1 MSMDQTLLGGGIP
14 RNTPEPEEQSDFDF
28 REILNLLR
36 RHWLMILAAAVVG
49 MGWGAV
55 QYVNAT
61 EVFQASSQVLIH
73 RRVPNPLGNQ
83 GLWLESVWNPEFY
96 PTQYEILKGPALARD
111 VVELL
116 ELWQAPQFE
125 RITERYLQ
133 SNSSG
138 NTVEDDESLKQR
150 LAAHIQSGVSIR
162 PVRGTS
168 LVDIIYRSNDPEVAA
183 MLATGYADAFVAD
196 GNNDQQQSVRSLT
209 ERFTQEID
217 ELERMIQEDQ
227 EKLLELMDS
236 TNLIGSGSSGDV
248 DDQRLVS
255 LTGRLAEAQQRLSV
269 ARSEYNQRRTQ
280 PNPEIVAQL
289 YAPSEVS
296 AARQTLDDLQ
306 ADFRAKSPRYQPTAQ
321 VMVELQRNIDQA
333 RQKYET
339 AIRSIAD
346 RAVKDAEAEMRRAAS
361 EEASIRQQVSRVR
374 GELRDSQA
382 DMSSADNLRQRIQA
396 QEDTLADLRSNE
408 QRVRVASN
416 SGAAREVVYPAAV
429 PGAPIS
435 PNLRNELSKGVS
447 LGLFLGCALVLLIEL
462 LDRSIKTPE
471 DLEKRLG
478 LPVLA
483 VIPDVSAKK
492 ARYGYGY
499 GYGYV
504 YGDRRSSKKNSSSK
518 GRNKEDVSIDLLPH
532 RRPRLATSEAYRGLR
547 TSLLLSSA
555 EELKAVAITSAFA
568 SEGKTAT
575 ALNLAVVLA
584 QLGKK
589 TLLVDGDL
597 RKARVHEVLKVSN
610 RAGLVN
616 YLVGAQT
623 IDKVVS
629 TTELENLFAAPAGP
643 SPPNPSELLASTRM
657 QHFLEEARRAFDFVV
672 VDTPP
677 ALIVTDA
684 TILGSMVDGLVLT
697 SRAGRVTRDDL
708 RACKTRLQMGG
719 VRILGAVL
727 NCHRPHGGRR
737 KQRYSAYSYETYGH
751 DQDLGEDAKGRRGEV
766 A

>member
-1 MSMDQTLLGGGIP
+1 MSMDQTLLGSGPP
-14 RNTPEPEEQSDFDF
+14 RAAEPEEQSDFDF
-28 REILNLLR
+28 REILHVLR
-36 RHWLMILAAAVVG
+36 RHWLMIAAAG
-49 MGWGAV
+49 LIGLGWGAV
-55 QYVNAT
+55 QYINAT
-61 EVFQASSQVLIH
+61 EVFQASSRVLIH
-73 RRVPNPLGNQ
+73 RRVANPLGNQ
-83 GLWLESVWNPEFY
+83 GMWLQSMWNPEFY
-96 PTQYEILKGPALARD
+96 PTQYEILRGQGLARD
-111 VVELL
+111 VVDRLRLWEEPKFEL
-116 ELWQAPQFE
+116 
-125 RITERYLQ
+125 ITERYLQ
-133 SNSSG
+133 SNPSG
-138 NTVEDDESLKQR
+138 NTARDDEVLKDR
-150 LAAHIQSGVSIR
+150 LAAHLRSRVTIR

-168 LVDIIYRSNDPEVAA
+168 LVDIVYRSNDPELAA
-183 MLATGYADAFVAD
+183 MLATGYAEAFVTE
-196 GNNDQQQSVRSLT
+196 GTNDQRANVESLT
-209 ERFTQEID
+209 ERFTEEIA
-217 ELERMIQEDQ
+217 ELERSITDDQ
-227 EKLLELMDS
+227 EELLALMDRA
-236 TNLIGSGSSGDV
+236 NLIGSSGSGEA

-255 LTGRLAEAQQRLSV
+255 LNTSLTEAEQRLSV
-269 ARSEYNQRRTQ
+269 ARSEYNQRRSQ

-289 YAPSEVS
+289 YAPTEV
-296 AARQTLDDLQ
+296 ATAKQPLNDLE

-321 VMVELQRNIDQA
+321 IMVELQRDIDQA
-333 RQKYET
+333 RQRYQT
-339 AIRSIAD
+339 TIQSIAD
-346 RAVKDAEAEMRRAAS
+346 RGVKDAEAAMRRASS
-361 EEASIRQQVSRVR
+361 EVSSIRLQVNRVR
-374 GELRDSQA
+374 GELRDSQS
-382 DMSSADNLRQRIQA
+382 DVSLMDNLRQRIEA
-396 QEDTLADLRSNE
+396 QEQTLSDLRANE

-416 SGAAREVVYPAAV
+416 SGATREVLNTASV
-429 PGAPIS
+429 PVRPIS
-435 PNLRNELSKGVS
+435 PDLRAELTKGVT
-447 LGLFLGCALVLLIEL
+447 LGLFLGFGLVLLIEL

-483 VIPDVSAKK
+483 VIPDVSSKK
-492 ARYGYGY
+492 AGYGYGY
-499 GYGYV
+499 GYGY
-504 YGDRRSSKKNSSSK
+504 GSSRSGKKASKPK
-518 GRNKEDVSIDLLPH
+518 GAKEEVTIDLLPH

-575 ALNLAVVLA
+575 ALNLAVVMA

-597 RKARVHEVLKVSN
+597 RKARVHEVLRVSN
-610 RAGLVN
+610 RTGLVN

-629 TTELENLFAAPAGP
+629 TTELDNLFAAPAGP

-657 QHFLEEARRAFDFVV
+657 QHFIEEARRAFDFVV

-751 DQDLGEDAKGRRGEV
+751 DQDFAQEDGTRGEV